1 MDNAHRTK
9 IKIGPHELDTEGS
22 PEFVQEQVRLFKEM
36 VASTALPPLPYPQ
49 NNPPAAP
56 KQRTIAETSPDTIET
71 ELYKI
76 MRFDEEERI
85 VSLTV
90 RPPSVEDAI
99 LLILLGQRAMLNH
112 ESVTGGAIMEGITA
126 TGGLQVTRVDR
137 LLEKLGKDGDVIVV
151 GRRRSKTYRL
161 TNSGVNRAREA
172 ASAALFL
179 LP

>member
-1 MDNAHRTK
+1 MDNTHRTK

-36 VASTALPPLPYPQ
+36 VASVASTSTPYPQ
-49 NNPPAAP
+49 KDQPAAA
-56 KQRTIAETSPDTIET
+56 KQGRIVDTSLDTIET

-90 RPPSVEDAI
+90 RPPSVEEAI

-137 LLEKLGKDGDVIVV
+137 LLEKLGRDGDVIVV

-161 TNSGVNRAREA
+161 TNSGVN
-172 ASAALFL
+172 
-179 LP
+179 